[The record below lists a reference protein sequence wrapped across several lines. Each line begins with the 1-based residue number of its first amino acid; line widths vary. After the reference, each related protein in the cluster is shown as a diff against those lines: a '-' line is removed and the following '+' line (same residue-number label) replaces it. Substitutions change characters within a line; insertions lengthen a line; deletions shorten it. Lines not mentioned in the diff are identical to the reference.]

1 VVAAA
6 AGFVPATMG
15 LSTNAIESIDELLDI
30 RIASQKARI
39 LWLSV
44 LTGACLLVCAYVFIA
59 FHLSNKLGFGALVT
73 RIEKLASG
81 DLTVNY
87 PARGRDGIGLMIDAF
102 NASRDRLQ
110 KIVVRIREASDTIG
124 VAGSEIA
131 SANDDLA
138 RRGSE
143 QAAVVSSLPITWR
156 GWPARWPLR

>member
-1 VVAAA
+1 
-6 AGFVPATMG
+6 MG
-15 LSTNAIESIDELLDI
+15 LSTNAIGKVDELLDI

-44 LTGACLLVCAYVFIA
+44 LTAACLLVCAYVFTA

-87 PARGRDGIGLMIDAF
+87 PARGRDEIGVMIDAF

-143 QAAVVSSLPITWR
+143 QAAVVSESADNVAR
-156 GWPARWPLR
+156 VAARWPLR